1 MSAIKIDNW
10 ISRLKKIDS
19 EEHTK
24 RAILGRPLLNR
35 DCTLCKIISEMQDA
49 TTDVE
54 FST

>member
-1 MSAIKIDNW
+1 MSIIKIDNW

-24 RAILGRPLLNR
+24 RAILGKPLLSR
-35 DCTLCKIISEMQDA
+35 DCILCKIISEMQDA

-54 FST
+54 FSV